1 MSERRVESDC
11 NCNTIYATENYPQ
24 IFNKLGS
31 KILKSLFCSGNH
43 MNSRRVMYFDADFSK
58 NSRTLATI
66 KQQAAAGVIH
76 MENYCFSMT
85 WAFQISLDCHISL
98 IQEKCVHFQI
108 ICLDCRSVDPVSFA
122 AIQYSSMKYYWQK
135 SII

>member
-43 MNSRRVMYFDADFSK
+43 MNSRRVMYFDADFQK
-58 NSRTLATI
+58 LRNI
-66 KQQAAAGVIH
+66 GNYQAAGSSRVIH

-108 ICLDCRSVDPVSFA
+108 ICLDCRSLDPVSFA

>member
-24 IFNKLGS
+24 IFNKLGL

-66 KQQAAAGVIH
+66 KQQAAAGWYTWKIIVSAWLELFRLVLTVTYLWYKRSAYISKLFAWIVDQLILFHLRLFNIH
-76 MENYCFSMT
+76 P
-85 WAFQISLDCHISL
+85 W
-98 IQEKCVHFQI
+98 
-108 ICLDCRSVDPVSFA
+108 
-122 AIQYSSMKYYWQK
+122 
-135 SII
+135 SIIDRSL